1 MICYCC
7 WQEIWVQSL
16 GQEDPPGEGKGNQ
29 LQYSCLGNPM
39 DRGAWEATVY
49 GVTKNWTRL
58 KTKQQQVNV
67 GSHFMFA
74 RRWKWCTWPKN
85 KTDFVWQTQKDHI
98 LTKWEAQCSSAD
110 RAPRGPPLSE
120 MLFDSLLRFPMA
132 RNPKFTS
139 WTSFSSSSS
148 SPQSPCC
155 SMVD

>member
-1 MICYCC
+1 MGFPDGSVVKNAPAM
-7 WQEIWVQSL
+7 QETRVWSL

-39 DRGAWEATVY
+39 DRGAWEVTVY

-110 RAPRGPPLSE
+110 RAPRGPSSFWDAIWFASE
-120 MLFDSLLRFPMA
+120 VSHGKE
-132 RNPKFTS
+132 PKVYILNIF
-139 WTSFSSSSS
+139 FFL
-148 SPQSPCC
+148 
-155 SMVD
+155 